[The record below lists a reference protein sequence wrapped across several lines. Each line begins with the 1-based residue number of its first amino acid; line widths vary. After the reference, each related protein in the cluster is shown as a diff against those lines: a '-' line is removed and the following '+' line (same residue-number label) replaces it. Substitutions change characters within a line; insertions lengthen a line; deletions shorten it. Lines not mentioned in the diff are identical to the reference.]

1 MVVDVRKL
9 SIGPGPARP
18 VHQHGHFCV
27 RAFHCLVSYP
37 GYSLFI
43 LFLLYLQ
50 IMDIILYFKIRT
62 RDSLDFSSSNQTNTQ
77 SVIHSVCIFN
87 PLPIKKIMVEPI
99 VHYVRSPLAESVE
112 TKLHFTYYFPF
123 ISANAI
129 SYFHCFLSLVSM
141 KFVASESFSRR
152 QLGVVIFQ
160 FRTFLD
166 CLDGVVFRAHSNNKR
181 YKSYYG
187 DFGYYVDALSDILG
201 GTCLIIGCLLYFYK
215 ERPFRSKS
223 TATATINSS
232 VLPSSSASDGGGEDS
247 DLMIL
252 NLEDDQ
258 SCSHVSSSPRKNDLS
273 SNLLETK
280 RTIFITLL
288 VFSLRYAIS
297 AFFWDRYVRLYEEL
311 LDSQTNT
318 LQQKALQLSI
328 LHSPLTIVIFYL
340 WRYLCALSLQ
350 DYLLFAIFIDRTWEF
365 ILKTSTIG
373 WFALMLTAFL
383 TELHVNQVQSV
394 FAALTTS

>member
-9 SIGPGPARP
+9 SIGSGPARP
-18 VHQHGHFCV
+18 AHQHGHFCV
-27 RAFHCLVSYP
+27 RAFHRLISYP
-37 GYSLFI
+37 SYSLFI
-43 LFLLYLQ
+43 LFLIYLQ

-62 RDSLDFSSSNQTNTQ
+62 RDPLDFNSSNQTNTQ
-77 SVIHSVCIFN
+77 SAIHSVYIFN

-99 VHYVRSPLAESVE
+99 IHYVRSPLAESVE

-123 ISANAI
+123 ISANAV
-129 SYFHCFLSLVSM
+129 SFFHCFLSVVSM

-152 QLGVVIFQ
+152 QLGVLIFQ

-223 TATATINSS
+223 TATINSS
-232 VLPSSSASDGGGEDS
+232 VSPGSSASDGSREDN

-258 SCSHVSSSPRKNDLS
+258 SCSHAASSPRKNDLS

-288 VFSLRYAIS
+288 VFSLRYSIS
-297 AFFWDRYVRLYEEL
+297 AFFWDRYVRLYEQL
-311 LDSQTNT
+311 LDSQTDT
-318 LQQKALQLSI
+318 LQQKTLQLSI

-340 WRYLCALSLQ
+340 WRYQCALSLQ
-350 DYLLFAIFIDRTWEF
+350 DYLLFSIFIDRTWEF

-383 TELHVNQVQSV
+383 TELHVNQVQSL
-394 FAALTTS
+394 FAALTIG